1 MFTDRLQGYVLAGL
15 DDQFIVDVTDD
26 EALTQGLHGVG
37 KDVPT
42 DSLHD
47 VFGELRTIRLDPG
60 PLLFGVNSHVSDR
73 LATEFVLP
81 DLGFHVGELSAGGKG
96 DEEHPV
102 SHYEL
107 DVADLGRDAQLDR
120 GLYCI
125 IDLPPMVRRANL
137 ETGTGKK
144 RIYSGKY
151 ALSSIVFCA
160 HCGDVFQRTHWNV
173 HGRKKIV
180 WRCISRLHKKDR
192 DFDCPAR
199 TVTEADLHAAVV
211 VAVNEVHAH
220 QDAYLPQLKI
230 NIEKAITKN
239 NNGPV
244 AELDGKIADLEQE
257 ILKRTRARQ
266 DCDDLGQEVIRLR
279 EEKYQLQLED
289 ASKET
294 LRQKIVAL
302 ETVLAGVNG
311 KVEEYEDALV
321 RKLIERITVYDEYY
335 TVEFKSGIEI
345 DVRL

>member
-1 MFTDRLQGYVLAGL
+1 MA
-15 DDQFIVDVTDD
+15 
-26 EALTQGLHGVG
+26 
-37 KDVPT
+37 
-42 DSLHD
+42 
-47 VFGELRTIRLDPG
+47 
-60 PLLFGVNSHVSDR
+60 
-73 LATEFVLP
+73 
-81 DLGFHVGELSAGGKG
+81 
-96 DEEHPV
+96 
-102 SHYEL
+102 
-107 DVADLGRDAQLDR
+107 
-120 GLYCI
+120 
-125 IDLPPMVRRANL
+125 
-137 ETGTGKK
+137 
-144 RIYSGKY
+144 
-151 ALSSIVFCA
+151 
-160 HCGDVFQRTHWNV
+160 
-173 HGRKKIV
+173 
-180 WRCISRLHKKDR
+180 
-192 DFDCPAR
+192 
-199 TVTEADLHAAVV
+199 
-211 VAVNEVHAH
+211 AVNEVHAH

-302 ETVLAGVNG
+302 ETVLAGING

-321 RKLIERITVYDEYY
+321 RKLIERITVYDDYF